1 MQRSALNVWLDRY
14 KTFALLL
21 TNTLLLLLL
30 LNAVLWAGLT
40 LYTALKSKRFQK
52 MREAYPAMNNSE
64 FAALYAETWTSGFEY
79 APWVGFREKPH
90 AGSYVNVT
98 SDGFRRTHRRDLNL
112 DAEGLNVYVFGG
124 STTFGYG
131 VPDGDTIPAQLQ
143 LQFDALYPGRRINV
157 FNFGRGSY
165 YFTQE
170 VSLLEQLLREG
181 HTPDAAI
188 FIDGLNEGQT
198 APGYTE
204 ELRSL
209 FEASSYHRS
218 ALLQTYMSQTST
230 ALVLKKLARRTQDAA
245 LISTSLTPETIR
257 ASYNNNREIVRML
270 AAKFGFRTHFF
281 IQPIPGYRN
290 SFGRHPYL
298 PNGWP
303 AGVGEHLQA
312 RMTQLEEEAHQTDT
326 VSIAGV
332 LADYPEQPFC
342 DKVHYTP
349 AVCKLI
355 ARTIAGHIKTL
366 EPRARIVSAGE
377 P

>member
-1 MQRSALNVWLDRY
+1 MQRSRLTIWLNRY
-14 KTFALLL
+14 KALALVV
-21 TNTLLLLLL
+21 TNTLVLVLLV
-30 LNAVLWAGLT
+30 NGVLWAGLA
-40 LYTALKSKRFQK
+40 LYTGLREKRYDK
-52 MREAYPAMNNSE
+52 MRQVYPAMKDTE

-90 AGSYVNVT
+90 AGQYVNVT
-98 SDGFRRTHRRDLNL
+98 SDGFRRTHRQDLNL
-112 DAEGLNVYVFGG
+112 DAEGLNVFVFGG

-131 VPDGDTIPAQLQ
+131 VADGDTIPAQLQ
-143 LQFDALYPGRRINV
+143 LQFDATYPGRRINV

-170 VSLLEQLLREG
+170 VTLLEQLLREG
-181 HTPDAAI
+181 RTPDVAI

-204 ELRSL
+204 EIKSL
-209 FEASSYHRS
+209 FEASSYHRG
-218 ALLQTYMSQTST
+218 ALLQTYVSQTST
-230 ALVLKKLARRTQDAA
+230 AVFLKKLARRIPEAA
-245 LISTSLTPETIR
+245 LISTSQSPETIR
-257 ASYNNNREIVRML
+257 AGYTHNREIVRTL
-270 AAKFGFRTHFF
+270 AGKFGFRPYFF

-290 SFGRHPYL
+290 SFGRHAFL

-312 RMTQLEEEAHQTDT
+312 RMAQLEQEAPQADT
-326 VSIAGV
+326 VSLCGV
-332 LADYPEQPFC
+332 LADYPAQPFC

-349 AVCKLI
+349 AVAKLLAQAI
-355 ARTIAGHIKTL
+355 GSHIKGL
-366 EPRARIVSAGE
+366 EPRPRPAGALA